1 MRSQKVLNNDQVKWY
16 DGGQTRLNYQM
27 IFNEVEEKE
36 EASGVD
42 FEELEARLNERDQ
55 SWKIKLQA
63 EKEKAF
69 AAGFETG
76 RSDGLEAARNEIDGK
91 LEVIR
96 SAIEKGHEEWQQRQE
111 MIEPGILDLAFEI
124 SETILGIPVKN
135 KKVRQNLTNKL
146 TPIFRKLDQG
156 SKPILKVSA
165 YDLEHVQELKEE
177 YASKITM
184 FIESDEACNP
194 GEFELDTDDETIVL
208 KFKEMLKE
216 FKKNLGL
223 PSWN

>member
-96 SAIEKGHEEWQQRQE
+96 SAIEKGHEEWRQRQE